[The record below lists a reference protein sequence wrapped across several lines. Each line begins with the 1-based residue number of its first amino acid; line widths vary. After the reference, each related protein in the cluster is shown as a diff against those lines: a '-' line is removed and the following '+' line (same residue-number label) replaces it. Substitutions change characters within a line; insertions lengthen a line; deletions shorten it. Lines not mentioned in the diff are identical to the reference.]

1 MKPLQITMSAF
12 GSYAGEATVDFERA
26 DHGIFLIT
34 GDTGAGKTTI
44 FDAIAFA
51 LFGESSGR
59 KRDGS
64 MMRSQYAPDER
75 ETFVTLVFSQK
86 GERYQVR
93 RRPSYLRLSRRKNKN
108 GEYTPVQVTA
118 QASLIL
124 PDGTEYPGG
133 IREVNQ
139 KLQELIGVDYGQ
151 FSQIAMIAQGDYL
164 RLLHASSRERK
175 EIFSKIFDTGVY
187 RQVQTRL
194 KEENDR
200 MAVALEDGRKL
211 IAHELEGVQMSP
223 EREGQWQALLTRPET
238 GAEQIEAAL
247 SVFLSGQERALADM
261 ARQKKEKEQA
271 ERALE
276 EKLRQ
281 AEETNR
287 QLDLLEKE
295 RAGLSL
301 LLSGKEEQEALE
313 KRLSLAQKAEKAAP
327 AWQNFQER
335 KKERDAGLS
344 QQKERKERLSL
355 LQKKVH
361 AAVLE
366 AEEERK
372 RHDARFPGLQ
382 EELVKLQSDLPLF
395 EQCRKALAEQE
406 EAAGRETQAGR
417 RKKEAQEKLEAL
429 KGQLEA
435 LKKEQEKLEG
445 AAGGADALALR
456 LEGLS
461 RQKER
466 LLRLAGQLSEWK
478 KTAQKREEKMREA
491 EAALRELAR
500 LDRTYAESSQAFLAA
515 QAGLMA
521 GKLTEGSPCP
531 VCGSLHHPAPA
542 ALSESAV
549 TQEAVEQAKKERD
562 ETEQKSRQIAGES
575 AGLIESCRQKRLS
588 IEQELGA
595 LTREAGGAAS
605 GGNTAVE
612 PVRDFAATD
621 AASAAV
627 PERHSAAGEDV
638 TVSDVCGKEVLSEE
652 AFGERVTAWGQEAYS
667 ACKENIRKAQTRL
680 KEARQAGTLLEQK
693 KQEQIRTEE
702 KREKAEAQK
711 EEADRLLLETREK
724 LAAAKSALEQ
734 IRKRLPGQ
742 SEEEARGAL
751 SRLTEE
757 KKRLEEGLSQAEER
771 KNALLQQEKEQ
782 TGALRA
788 AQENAERLEKTL
800 EAAALA
806 WENGWKEQ
814 GFDSEEACLQARA
827 STADMEAWKRAR
839 TAYDQELLRSRERT
853 AQLEGQFAGKERTSA
868 EALQALSESRK
879 SCRQERERLEADSGQ
894 LAAVWGRNRKALEN
908 LKRLWKGQETKEQEY
923 RLVRHLFQTANGK
936 LSGTAGLDFQTWV
949 QRLYFQRMIQAANR
963 RLNVMADGQFLLQ
976 CRSLDALGKQGE
988 VGLDLDVY
996 SMVTGKVRDVKT
1008 LSGGESFLT
1017 ALAMA
1022 LGMADVIQS
1031 TAGYVQIDA
1040 MFIDE
1045 GFGSLDEE
1053 SRMRAIRILQE
1064 LAGGKR
1070 LIGIISHVQEL
1081 KDQIDRKLIVK
1092 KDEKGSHV
1100 NWQE

>member
-1 MKPLQITMSAF
+1 MKPLKITMSAF
-12 GSYAGEATVDFERA
+12 GSYAGEVTVDFEKA
-26 DHGIFLIT
+26 GHGIFLIT

-108 GEYTPVQVTA
+108 GEYTTVQVTA

-200 MAVALEDGRKL
+200 MAAALEDGRKL
-211 IAHELEGVQMSP
+211 IAHELGDVQMSP
-223 EREGQWQALLTRPET
+223 EREEEWQALLTRPET
-238 GAEQIEAAL
+238 GAEQIEEAL
-247 SVFLSGQERALADM
+247 SRFLSEQEKALKDM
-261 ARQKKEKEQA
+261 ALQKKEKEQA
-271 ERALE
+271 ERSLE

-281 AEETNR
+281 AEEINR
-287 QLDLLEKE
+287 QLALLEKE
-295 RAGLSL
+295 REALSL
-301 LLSGKEEQEALE
+301 LLSRKEEQEELE
-313 KRLSLAQKAEKAAP
+313 KRLSLAQKAEKTEP
-327 AWQNFQER
+327 AQRNFQER
-335 KKERDAGLS
+335 KKELDAG
-344 QQKERKERLSL
+344 QKRQKERKEALAL
-355 LQKKVH
+355 LQKNAQ
-361 AAVLE
+361 AAIRE

-372 RHDARFPGLQ
+372 RYDARFPGLQ
-382 EELVKLQSDLPLF
+382 EELVKLQNDLPLF
-395 EQCRKALAEQE
+395 EQCKKARAEQE
-406 EAAGRETQAGR
+406 EAARREAQAGKR
-417 RKKEAQEKLEAL
+417 RNEAQE
-429 KGQLEA
+429 QLESLKQQLET
-435 LKKEQEKLEG
+435 LKKEQERLEG
-445 AAGGADALALR
+445 AAGEADALKLR
-456 LEGLS
+456 LEGLK

-466 LLRLAGQLSEWK
+466 LLRLAQQLSEWK
-478 KTAQKREEKMREA
+478 KTVQKREEKMREA
-491 EAALRELAR
+491 EAALQELAR
-500 LDRTYAESSQAFLAA
+500 RDRAYAERNQAFLAA

-521 GKLTEGSPCP
+521 EKLTEGSPCP
-531 VCGSLHHPAPA
+531 VCGSLHHPTPA
-542 ALSESAV
+542 ALLESAV
-549 TQEAVEQAKKERD
+549 TQEAVERAKQERD
-562 ETEQKSRQIAGES
+562 EAERKSRRIAGES
-575 AGLIESCRQKRLS
+575 AGLVESCRRQRFS
-588 IEQELGA
+588 MEQELGV
-595 LTREAGGAAS
+595 LMQEEAG
-605 GGNTAVE
+605 TAL
-612 PVRDFAATD
+612 
-621 AASAAV
+621 SW
-627 PERHSAAGEDV
+627 ED
-638 TVSDVCGKEVLSEE
+638 CGEE
-652 AFGERVTAWGQEAYS
+652 AFGERVTAWGRGSHA
-667 ACKENIRKAQTRL
+667 ACMENIRQVQKRLEEAQ
-680 KEARQAGTLLEQK
+680 QAGMLLEEK
-693 KQEQIRTEE
+693 KQEQTRTEE

-711 EEADRLLLETREK
+711 EEADRLLLEMREK

-742 SEEEARGAL
+742 TEEEARGAL
-751 SRLTEE
+751 ARLTEE

-771 KNALLQQEKEQ
+771 KNTLLQQEKEQ
-782 TGALRA
+782 AGALQA
-788 AQENAERLEKTL
+788 AEENAERLKKAL

-806 WENGWKEQ
+806 WENSWKEQ
-814 GFDSEEACLQARA
+814 GFDTEEACLQARA
-827 STADMEAWKRAR
+827 SAADMEAWKRTRA
-839 TAYDQELLRSRERT
+839 AYDQELLRSRERT
-853 AQLEGQFAGKERTSA
+853 AQLEKQLAGQERTAA
-868 EALQALSESRK
+868 EVLQALADSRET
-879 SCRQERERLEADSGQ
+879 CRQEREKLEADSGQ

-908 LKRLWKGQETKEQEY
+908 LKRLWKGQETQEKEY
-923 RLVRHLFQTANGK
+923 RLLRHLFQTANGR

-949 QRLYFQRMIQAANR
+949 QRQYFQRMIQAANR

-1100 NWQE
+1100 YWQE

>member
-1 MKPLQITMSAF
+1 MKPLKITMSAF
-12 GSYAGEATVDFERA
+12 GSYAGEVTVDFEKA
-26 DHGIFLIT
+26 GHGIFLIT

-108 GEYTPVQVTA
+108 GEYTTVQVTA

-200 MAVALEDGRKL
+200 MAAALEDGRKL
-211 IAHELEGVQMSP
+211 IAHELGDVQMSP
-223 EREGQWQALLTRPET
+223 EREEEWQALLTRPET
-238 GAEQIEAAL
+238 GAEQIEEAL
-247 SVFLSGQERALADM
+247 SRFLSEQEKALKDM
-261 ARQKKEKEQA
+261 ALQKKEKEQA
-271 ERALE
+271 ERSLE

-281 AEETNR
+281 AEEINR
-287 QLDLLEKE
+287 QLALLEKE
-295 RAGLSL
+295 REALSL
-301 LLSGKEEQEALE
+301 LLSRKEEQEELE
-313 KRLSLAQKAEKAAP
+313 KRLSLAQKAEKTEP
-327 AWQNFQER
+327 AQRNFQER
-335 KKERDAGLS
+335 KKELDAG
-344 QQKERKERLSL
+344 QKRQKERKEALAL
-355 LQKKVH
+355 LQKNAQ
-361 AAVLE
+361 AAIRE

-372 RHDARFPGLQ
+372 RYDARFPGLQ
-382 EELVKLQSDLPLF
+382 EELVKLQNDLPLF
-395 EQCRKALAEQE
+395 EQCKKARAEQE
-406 EAAGRETQAGR
+406 EAARREAQAGKR
-417 RKKEAQEKLEAL
+417 RNEAQE
-429 KGQLEA
+429 QLESLKQQLET
-435 LKKEQEKLEG
+435 LKKEQERLEG
-445 AAGGADALALR
+445 AAGEADALKLR
-456 LEGLS
+456 LEGLK

-466 LLRLAGQLSEWK
+466 LLRLAQQLSEWK
-478 KTAQKREEKMREA
+478 KTVQKREEKMREA
-491 EAALRELAR
+491 EAALQELAR
-500 LDRTYAESSQAFLAA
+500 RDRAYAERNQAFLAA

-521 GKLTEGSPCP
+521 EKLTEGSPCP
-531 VCGSLHHPAPA
+531 VCGSLHHPTPA
-542 ALSESAV
+542 ALLESAV
-549 TQEAVEQAKKERD
+549 TQEAVERAKQERD
-562 ETEQKSRQIAGES
+562 EAERKSRRIAGES
-575 AGLIESCRQKRLS
+575 AGLVESCRRQRFS
-588 IEQELGA
+588 MEQELGV
-595 LTREAGGAAS
+595 LMQEEAG
-605 GGNTAVE
+605 TAL
-612 PVRDFAATD
+612 
-621 AASAAV
+621 SW
-627 PERHSAAGEDV
+627 ED
-638 TVSDVCGKEVLSEE
+638 CGEE
-652 AFGERVTAWGQEAYS
+652 AFGERVTAWGRGSHA
-667 ACKENIRKAQTRL
+667 ACMENIRQVQKRLEEAQ
-680 KEARQAGTLLEQK
+680 QAGMLLEEK
-693 KQEQIRTEE
+693 KQEQTRTEE

-711 EEADRLLLETREK
+711 EEADRLLLEMREK

-742 SEEEARGAL
+742 TEEEARGAL
-751 SRLTEE
+751 ARLTEE

-771 KNALLQQEKEQ
+771 KNTLLQQEKEQ
-782 TGALRA
+782 AGALQA
-788 AQENAERLEKTL
+788 AEENAERLKKAL

-806 WENGWKEQ
+806 WENSWKEQ
-814 GFDSEEACLQARA
+814 GFDTEEACLQARA
-827 STADMEAWKRAR
+827 SAADMEAWKRTRA
-839 TAYDQELLRSRERT
+839 AYDQELLRSRERT
-853 AQLEGQFAGKERTSA
+853 AQLEKQLAGQERTAA
-868 EALQALSESRK
+868 EVLQALADSRET
-879 SCRQERERLEADSGQ
+879 CRQEREKLEADSGQ

-908 LKRLWKGQETKEQEY
+908 LKRLWKGQETQEKEY
-923 RLVRHLFQTANGK
+923 RLLRHLFQTANGR

-949 QRLYFQRMIQAANR
+949 QRQYFQRMIQAANR

-1053 SRMRAIRILQE
+1053 SRMRAIRILQD

-1100 NWQE
+1100 YWQE

>member
-1 MKPLQITMSAF
+1 MKPLKITMSAF
-12 GSYAGEATVDFERA
+12 GSYAGEVTVDFEKA
-26 DHGIFLIT
+26 GHGIFLIT

-108 GEYTPVQVTA
+108 GEYTTVQVTA

-200 MAVALEDGRKL
+200 MAAALEDGRKL
-211 IAHELEGVQMSP
+211 IAHELGDVQMSP
-223 EREGQWQALLTRPET
+223 EREEEWQALLTRPET
-238 GAEQIEAAL
+238 GAEQIEEAL
-247 SVFLSGQERALADM
+247 SGFLTEQEKALEGM
-261 ARQKKEKEQA
+261 ARQKKEKDQA
-271 ERALE
+271 ERSLE

-287 QLDLLEKE
+287 QIALLEKE
-295 RAGLSL
+295 REALSL
-301 LLSGKEEQEALE
+301 LLSRKEEQEELE
-313 KRLSLAQKAEKAAP
+313 KRLSLAQKAEKTEP
-327 AWQNFQER
+327 AQRNFQER
-335 KKERDAGLS
+335 KKELDAG
-344 QQKERKERLSL
+344 QKRQKERKEALAL
-355 LQKKVH
+355 LQKNAQ
-361 AAVLE
+361 AAIRE

-372 RHDARFPGLQ
+372 RYDARFPGLQ
-382 EELVKLQSDLPLF
+382 EELVKLQNDLPLF
-395 EQCRKALAEQE
+395 EQCKKARAEQE
-406 EAAGRETQAGR
+406 EAARREAQAGKR
-417 RKKEAQEKLEAL
+417 RNEAQE
-429 KGQLEA
+429 QLESLKQQLET
-435 LKKEQEKLEG
+435 LKKEQERLEG
-445 AAGGADALALR
+445 AAGEADALKLR
-456 LEGLS
+456 LEGLK

-466 LLRLAGQLSEWK
+466 LLRLAQQLSEWK
-478 KTAQKREEKMREA
+478 KTVQKREEKMREA
-491 EAALRELAR
+491 EAALQELAR
-500 LDRTYAESSQAFLAA
+500 RDRAYAERNQAFLAA

-521 GKLTEGSPCP
+521 EKLTEGSPCP
-531 VCGSLHHPAPA
+531 VCGSLHHPTPA
-542 ALSESAV
+542 ALLESAV
-549 TQEAVEQAKKERD
+549 TQEAVERAKQERD
-562 ETEQKSRQIAGES
+562 EAERKSRRIAGES
-575 AGLIESCRQKRLS
+575 AGLVESCRRQRFS
-588 IEQELGA
+588 MEQELGV
-595 LTREAGGAAS
+595 LMQEEAG
-605 GGNTAVE
+605 TAL
-612 PVRDFAATD
+612 
-621 AASAAV
+621 SW
-627 PERHSAAGEDV
+627 ED
-638 TVSDVCGKEVLSEE
+638 CGEE
-652 AFGERVTAWGQEAYS
+652 AFGERVTAWGRGSHA
-667 ACKENIRKAQTRL
+667 ACMENIRQVQKRLEEAQ
-680 KEARQAGTLLEQK
+680 QAGMLLEEK
-693 KQEQIRTEE
+693 KQEQTRTEE

-711 EEADRLLLETREK
+711 EEADRLLLEMREK

-742 SEEEARGAL
+742 TEEEARGAL
-751 SRLTEE
+751 ARLTEE

-771 KNALLQQEKEQ
+771 KNTLLQQEKEQ
-782 TGALRA
+782 AGALQA
-788 AQENAERLEKTL
+788 AEENAERLKKAL

-806 WENGWKEQ
+806 WENSWKEQ
-814 GFDSEEACLQARA
+814 GFDTEEACLQARA
-827 STADMEAWKRAR
+827 SAADMEAWKRTRA
-839 TAYDQELLRSRERT
+839 AYDQELLRSRERT
-853 AQLEGQFAGKERTSA
+853 AQLEKQLAGQERTAA
-868 EALQALSESRK
+868 EVLQALADSRET
-879 SCRQERERLEADSGQ
+879 CRQEREKLEADSGQ

-908 LKRLWKGQETKEQEY
+908 LKRLWKGQETQEKEY
-923 RLVRHLFQTANGK
+923 RLLRHLFQTANGR

-949 QRLYFQRMIQAANR
+949 QRQYFQRMIQAANR

-1053 SRMRAIRILQE
+1053 SRMRAIRILQD

-1100 NWQE
+1100 YWQE

>member
-1 MKPLQITMSAF
+1 MKPLKITMSAF
-12 GSYAGEATVDFERA
+12 GSYAGEVTVDFEKA
-26 DHGIFLIT
+26 GHGIFLIT

-108 GEYTPVQVTA
+108 GEYTTVQVTA

-200 MAVALEDGRKL
+200 MAAALEDGRKL
-211 IAHELEGVQMSP
+211 IAHELGDVQMSP
-223 EREGQWQALLTRPET
+223 EREEEWQALLTRPET
-238 GAEQIEAAL
+238 GAEQIEEAL
-247 SVFLSGQERALADM
+247 SRFLSEQEKALKDM
-261 ARQKKEKEQA
+261 ALQKKEKEQA
-271 ERALE
+271 ERSLE

-281 AEETNR
+281 AEEINR
-287 QLDLLEKE
+287 QLALLEKE
-295 RAGLSL
+295 REALSL
-301 LLSGKEEQEALE
+301 LLSRKEEQEELE
-313 KRLSLAQKAEKAAP
+313 KRLSLAQKAEKTEP
-327 AWQNFQER
+327 AQRNFQER
-335 KKERDAGLS
+335 KKELDAG
-344 QQKERKERLSL
+344 QKRQKERKEALAL
-355 LQKKVH
+355 LQKNAQ
-361 AAVLE
+361 AAIRE

-372 RHDARFPGLQ
+372 RYDARFPGLQ
-382 EELVKLQSDLPLF
+382 EELVKLQNDLPLF
-395 EQCRKALAEQE
+395 EQCKKARAEQE
-406 EAAGRETQAGR
+406 EAARREAQAGKR
-417 RKKEAQEKLEAL
+417 RNEAQE
-429 KGQLEA
+429 QLESLKQQLET
-435 LKKEQEKLEG
+435 LKKEQERLEG
-445 AAGGADALALR
+445 AAGEADALKLR
-456 LEGLS
+456 LEGLK

-466 LLRLAGQLSEWK
+466 LLRLAQQLSEWK
-478 KTAQKREEKMREA
+478 KTVQKREEKMREA
-491 EAALRELAR
+491 EAALQELAR
-500 LDRTYAESSQAFLAA
+500 RDRAYAERNQAFLAA

-521 GKLTEGSPCP
+521 EKLTEGSPCP
-531 VCGSLHHPAPA
+531 VCGSLHHPTPA
-542 ALSESAV
+542 ALLESAV
-549 TQEAVEQAKKERD
+549 TQEAVERAKQERD
-562 ETEQKSRQIAGES
+562 EAERKSRRIAGES
-575 AGLIESCRQKRLS
+575 AGLVESCRRQRFS
-588 IEQELGA
+588 MEQELGV
-595 LTREAGGAAS
+595 LMQEEAG
-605 GGNTAVE
+605 TAL
-612 PVRDFAATD
+612 
-621 AASAAV
+621 SW
-627 PERHSAAGEDV
+627 ED
-638 TVSDVCGKEVLSEE
+638 CGEE
-652 AFGERVTAWGQEAYS
+652 AFGERVTAWGRGSHA
-667 ACKENIRKAQTRL
+667 ACMENIRQVQKRLEEAQ
-680 KEARQAGTLLEQK
+680 QAGMLLEEK
-693 KQEQIRTEE
+693 KQEQTRTEE

-711 EEADRLLLETREK
+711 EEADRLLLEMREK

-742 SEEEARGAL
+742 TEEEARGAL
-751 SRLTEE
+751 ARLTEE

-771 KNALLQQEKEQ
+771 KNTLLQQEKEQ
-782 TGALRA
+782 AGALQA
-788 AQENAERLEKTL
+788 AEENAERLKKAL

-806 WENGWKEQ
+806 WENSWKEQ
-814 GFDSEEACLQARA
+814 GFDTEEACLQARA
-827 STADMEAWKRAR
+827 SAADMEAWKRTRA
-839 TAYDQELLRSRERT
+839 AYDQELLRSRERT
-853 AQLEGQFAGKERTSA
+853 AQLEKQLAGQERTAA
-868 EALQALSESRK
+868 EVLQTLADRRET
-879 SCRQERERLEADSGQ
+879 CRQEREKLEADSGQ
-894 LAAVWGRNRKALEN
+894 LTAVWGRNRKALEN
-908 LKRLWKGQETKEQEY
+908 LKRLWKGQETQEKEY
-923 RLVRHLFQTANGK
+923 RLLRHLFQTANGR

-949 QRLYFQRMIQAANR
+949 QRQYFQRMIQAANR
-963 RLNVMADGQFLLQ
+963 RLSVMADGQFLLQ

-1053 SRMRAIRILQE
+1053 SRMRAIRILQD

-1100 NWQE
+1100 YWQE

>member
-1 MKPLQITMSAF
+1 MKPLKITMSAF
-12 GSYAGEATVDFERA
+12 GSYAGEVTVDFEKA
-26 DHGIFLIT
+26 GHGIFLIT

-75 ETFVTLVFSQK
+75 ETFVTLIFSQK
-86 GERYQVR
+86 GERYQIR

-200 MAVALEDGRKL
+200 MAAALEDGRKL
-211 IAHELEGVQMSP
+211 IAHELGDVQMSP
-223 EREGQWQALLTRPET
+223 EREEEWQALLTRPET
-238 GAEQIEAAL
+238 GAEQIEEAL
-247 SVFLSGQERALADM
+247 SRFLSEQEKALKDM
-261 ARQKKEKEQA
+261 ALQKKEKEQA
-271 ERALE
+271 ERSLE

-281 AEETNR
+281 AEEINR
-287 QLDLLEKE
+287 QLALLEKE
-295 RAGLSL
+295 REALSL
-301 LLSGKEEQEALE
+301 LLSRKEEQEELE
-313 KRLSLAQKAEKAAP
+313 KRLSLAQKAEKTEP
-327 AWQNFQER
+327 AQRNFQER
-335 KKERDAGLS
+335 KKELDAG
-344 QQKERKERLSL
+344 QKRQKERKEALAL
-355 LQKKVH
+355 LQKNAQ
-361 AAVLE
+361 AAIRE

-372 RHDARFPGLQ
+372 RYDARFPGLQ
-382 EELVKLQSDLPLF
+382 EELVKLQNDLPLF
-395 EQCRKALAEQE
+395 EQCKKARAEQE
-406 EAAGRETQAGR
+406 EAARREAQAGKR
-417 RKKEAQEKLEAL
+417 RNEAQE
-429 KGQLEA
+429 QLESLKQQLET
-435 LKKEQEKLEG
+435 LKKEQERLEG
-445 AAGGADALALR
+445 AAGEADALKLR
-456 LEGLS
+456 LEGLK

-466 LLRLAGQLSEWK
+466 LLRLAQQLSEWK
-478 KTAQKREEKMREA
+478 KTVQKREEKMREA
-491 EAALRELAR
+491 EAALQELAR
-500 LDRTYAESSQAFLAA
+500 RDRAYAERNQAFLAA

-521 GKLTEGSPCP
+521 EKLTEGSPCP
-531 VCGSLHHPAPA
+531 VCGSLHHPTPA
-542 ALSESAV
+542 ALLESAV
-549 TQEAVEQAKKERD
+549 TQEAVERAKQERD
-562 ETEQKSRQIAGES
+562 EAERKSRRIAGES
-575 AGLIESCRQKRLS
+575 AGLVESCRRQRFS
-588 IEQELGA
+588 MEQELGV
-595 LTREAGGAAS
+595 LMQEEAG
-605 GGNTAVE
+605 TALSWE
-612 PVRDFAATD
+612 DC
-621 AASAAV
+621 
-627 PERHSAAGEDV
+627 GE
-638 TVSDVCGKEVLSEE
+638 EV
-652 AFGERVTAWGQEAYS
+652 FGERVTAWGRGAHA
-667 ACKENIRKAQTRL
+667 ACMENIRQVQKRLEEAQ
-680 KEARQAGTLLEQK
+680 QAGMLLEEK
-693 KQEQIRTEE
+693 KQEQTRTEE

-711 EEADRLLLETREK
+711 EEADRLLLEMREK

-742 SEEEARGAL
+742 TEEEARGAL
-751 SRLTEE
+751 ARLTEE

-771 KNALLQQEKEQ
+771 KNTLLQQEKEQ
-782 TGALRA
+782 AGALQA
-788 AQENAERLEKTL
+788 AEENAERLKKAL

-806 WENGWKEQ
+806 WENSWKEQ
-814 GFDSEEACLQARA
+814 GFDTEEACLQARA
-827 STADMEAWKRAR
+827 SAADMEAWKRTRA
-839 TAYDQELLRSRERT
+839 AYDQELLRSRERT
-853 AQLEGQFAGKERTSA
+853 AQLEKQLAGQERTAA
-868 EALQALSESRK
+868 EVLQALADSRET
-879 SCRQERERLEADSGQ
+879 CRQEREKLEADSGQ

-908 LKRLWKGQETKEQEY
+908 LKRLWKGQETQEKEY
-923 RLVRHLFQTANGK
+923 RLLRHLFQTANGR

-949 QRLYFQRMIQAANR
+949 QRQYFQRMIQAANR

-1053 SRMRAIRILQE
+1053 SRMRAIRILQD

-1100 NWQE
+1100 YWQE